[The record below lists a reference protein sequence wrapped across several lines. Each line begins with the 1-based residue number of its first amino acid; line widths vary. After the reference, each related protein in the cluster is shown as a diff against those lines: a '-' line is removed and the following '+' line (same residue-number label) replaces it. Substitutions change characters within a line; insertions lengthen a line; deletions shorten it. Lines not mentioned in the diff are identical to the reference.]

1 MYTPKILK
9 LFSLLLYL
17 LLSHMSYAQE
27 QSIKKG
33 IDNRDSTIALK
44 AAALNKIPLFPG
56 GNDSLFYYI
65 NTNLVYPEA
74 AVKLAKEGKVMMSFV
89 VDSKGKIKDI
99 NVMNDSGLG
108 VKDQI
113 KKLFSTM
120 PDWRPASSNGIAEDR
135 LCNLVIS
142 FHLKYGPGA
151 KIIPD
156 SYTFWRN

>member
-1 MYTPKILK
+1 MYTRIILSG
-9 LFSLLLYL
+9 FSILLCL
-17 LLSHMSYAQE
+17 LLSHNSYSQE
-27 QSIKKG
+27 QSVQKGSDKRDTTLTIK
-33 IDNRDSTIALK
+33 AE
-44 AAALNKIPLFPG
+44 ALNKIPLFPG

-99 NVMNDSGLG
+99 NVRDDSGLG
-108 VKDQI
+108 VKEQV

-120 PDWRPASSNGIAEDR
+120 PDWRPATTNGVAVDR

-151 KIIPD
+151 KIVPD